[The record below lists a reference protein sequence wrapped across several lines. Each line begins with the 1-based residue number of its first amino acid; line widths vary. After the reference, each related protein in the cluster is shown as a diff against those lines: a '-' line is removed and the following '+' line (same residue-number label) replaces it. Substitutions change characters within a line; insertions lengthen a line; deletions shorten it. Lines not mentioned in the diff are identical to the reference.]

1 MSSIVPGTNVPPVSF
16 PGIASGIDYNSI
28 ITKLT
33 SMTSAPKVQL
43 NAQIATLNS
52 ANTELIKINSL
63 LASVQSSLEAVSDA
77 SLFSTFAAVSGNTN
91 AALATGIAGKTATPG
106 TYVVQSTRVA
116 TATQVSS
123 STSVGYSV
131 RDTIASGPYAG
142 QASDAVPLSSSYAAV
157 TPSNGASGQGKI
169 TIDGITVSYD
179 VKSQSLTT
187 ILNNIQTAVQAG
199 ADASFTIG
207 YQGATDTIAVSGSQP
222 ITIGS
227 AGDQGN
233 LVQVLKLDQAEI
245 DNSGPTFNITGT
257 SGIGGL
263 SQTAALDGVNGAN
276 LLTPVTGGTFT
287 INGVTLTV
295 DPTKDNLA
303 SVLTRINASTAGV
316 IASFDTST
324 GRITLTSKATG
335 PQSIVVG
342 KAGDGS
348 NFLSAVGLTTASG
361 ATSTVGT
368 QAKVVVQGPSGSV
381 QTYFS
386 NSNAVTTAIP
396 GISLNIVSDTTS
408 PFTVNVS
415 QDTSGLVNALNAFT
429 SAYNGAINEI
439 NTATQPPAVTA
450 VGSGGLANSNAR
462 ALGGGV
468 LFNNSDVDSIRNQ
481 LTNLVSGFLGSD
493 RTYSSLSQ
501 IGLTLSSSFS
511 QLTTA
516 NNGATDKTTD
526 GTNPVQTTTLQGTDG
541 TIQALDVNKLNAAL
555 AANPNAVQQLLG
567 GTTGLAYRVGGYLT
581 TVTGAPTLIAH
592 GVVGEIPKIS
602 VLQGFEN
609 SNTDHITSIQQQIQQ
624 ITDSANAQADLL
636 RAQFT
641 ATEGQ
646 LAVYQSLQS
655 QLAGFFKS
663 ASG

>member
-1 MSSIVPGTNVPPVSF
+1 MSSIVPGNNVPPVSF

-33 SMTSAPKVQL
+33 SMTLAPNAQL
-43 NAQIATLNS
+43 NSQITTLNS
-52 ANTELIKINSL
+52 ANAELIKINSL
-63 LASVQSSLEAVSDA
+63 LASVQSSLEGISDA

-91 AALATGIAGKTATPG
+91 AALATGISGKTATPG
-106 TYVVQSTRVA
+106 TYVVESTKVA
-116 TATQVSS
+116 TATQVQSS
-123 STSVGYSV
+123 LSVGHSV
-131 RDTIASGPYAG
+131 RDIITSGPHAG
-142 QASDAVPLSSSYAAV
+142 QASDAVPLASSYAAV
-157 TPSNGASGQGKI
+157 TPSNGTSGAGKI
-169 TIDGITVSYD
+169 TIDGVTVNYD
-179 VKSQSLTT
+179 VTSQSLTT
-187 ILNNIQTAVQAG
+187 ILNNIQTAVRAG

-207 YQGATDTIAVSGSQP
+207 YQGASDTIAISGSQA

-233 LVQVLKLDQAEI
+233 LVQVLKLDQAQI

-257 SGIGGL
+257 SGVGGL
-263 SQTAALDGVNGAN
+263 SQTAALNNVNGAN
-276 LLTPVTGGTFT
+276 LVTPVTAGTFT

-295 DPTKDNLA
+295 DPTQDNLA

-316 IASFDTST
+316 IASFDAST
-324 GRITLTSKATG
+324 GRITLTNKGTG
-335 PQSIVVG
+335 PQSIVIG

-381 QTYFS
+381 QTYYS
-386 NSNAVTTAIP
+386 NSNAVATAIP
-396 GISLNIVSDTTS
+396 GISLNIVSDTST

-415 QDTSGLVNALNAFT
+415 QDTSGLVNAINTFA

-439 NTATQPPAVTA
+439 NQATQPPVVTA
-450 VGSGGLANSNAR
+450 VGSGGLANSNAQ

-468 LFNNSDVDSIRNQ
+468 LFNNSDVDSIKNQ
-481 LTNLVSGFLGSD
+481 LTNLVSGFLGTD
-493 RTYSSLSQ
+493 RTYNSLSQ
-501 IGLTLSSSFS
+501 IGLSLSSSFS
-511 QLTTA
+511 QLSTS
-516 NNGATDKTTD
+516 NNGATDSS
-526 GTNPVQTTTLQGTDG
+526 GNGSNPVQTTTLQGTDG

-567 GTTGLAYRVGGYLT
+567 GTTGLAYQIGGYLT
-581 TVTGAPTLIAH
+581 TVTGAPTLISH

-609 SNTDHITSIQQQIQQ
+609 SNTDHITSLQQQVKQ
-624 ITDSANAQADLL
+624 ISDSANSQADLL

-655 QLAGFFKS
+655 QLASFFKS
-663 ASG
+663 A